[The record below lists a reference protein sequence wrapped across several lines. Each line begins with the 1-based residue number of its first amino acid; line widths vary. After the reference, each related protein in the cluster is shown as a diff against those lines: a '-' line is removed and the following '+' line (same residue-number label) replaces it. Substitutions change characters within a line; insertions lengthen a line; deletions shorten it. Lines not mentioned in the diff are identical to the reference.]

1 MIRPGL
7 QEEHVDKEP
16 EEIYHLM
23 MSCVF
28 SRSVW
33 ALVLQALGMLH
44 LAPQNQVCFFFG
56 HGGCR
61 LESRLPALHG
71 NDLTLSLR

>member
-23 MSCVF
+23 MRCVF
-28 SRSVW
+28 STSVW

-44 LAPQNQVCFFFG
+44 LAPQNQVCFFG

-61 LESRLPALHG
+61 LESRLPSRHG
-71 NDLTLSLR
+71 NDLTPSLR

>member
-23 MSCVF
+23 MRCVF
-28 SRSVW
+28 STSVW

-44 LAPQNQVCFFFG
+44 SPRRIRSVFFG

>member
-1 MIRPGL
+1 MIRPRL
-7 QEEHVDKEP
+7 QEEHVHKEP
-16 EEIYHLM
+16 EEIDHLM

-44 LAPQNQVCFFFG
+44 LAPQDQVCFW
-56 HGGCR
+56 
-61 LESRLPALHG
+61 AL
-71 NDLTLSLR
+71 